1 MTSDLN
7 DLIIIFPIVDVKKLV
22 KNVYII
28 ENLVQISLKQPNIF
42 SKK

>member
-1 MTSDLN
+1 MIL
-7 DLIIIFPIVDVKKLV
+7 LLFFEFVDVKKLV
-22 KNVYII
+22 KGVYRT